1 MFIVNTF
8 VMGLYGGFAPNPRS
22 LTDQI
27 SSVPVNFLSLLVV
40 EFGQLAVMDRVLF
53 YFMLFSFIVALLNYR
68 DSWSFVHLCVA
79 VASFLLSAW
88 IGVWGVNFRY
98 QLPLL
103 TTAVLVVLR
112 MPFLKRILAN
122 S

>member
-1 MFIVNTF
+1 MFFVNTF
-8 VMGLYGGFAPNPRS
+8 VMGLYGGFAPNSRS

-53 YFMLFSFIVALLNYR
+53 YFMLFSFIAALLNYR
-68 DSWSFVHLCVA
+68 DSWSFVYLCVA